1 MVYYERTSRRPLGGW
16 AVLPFAVCS
25 PRGAGRA
32 GFLAINKREDQSK
45 DPWWMAFARAYGS
58 ANFKTPLQAVAD
70 PQLPPDQARGAPD
83 TCDSSTASPSVRSR
97 SGSDA
102 TFEVPAPVPKRAK
115 RAPTP
120 ADATPPRA
128 AVVPKAPD
136 SPFLPIKLP

>member
-1 MVYYERTSRRPLGGW
+1 MAQRQTSSYDGDDDEADIIEGVSIFDGGGSPTFLDGPHLSQSV
-16 AVLPFAVCS
+16 ARMPF
-25 PRGAGRA
+25 RDLIDGY
-32 GFLAINKREDQSK
+32 
-45 DPWWMAFARAYGS
+45 MA
-58 ANFKTPLQAVAD
+58 
-70 PQLPPDQARGAPD
+70 ARGAPD

-120 ADATPPRA
+120 SSTPPRA
-128 AVVPKAPD
+128 AAKPKAPD